1 MNWAQFK
8 DPVSHMCLASAMIAS
23 VSLKLEAAGSKPF
36 NDRYG
41 EMVISNC
48 KRRICTLG
56 HKVVSSIHIGI
67 YFSCAIIYLN

>member
-8 DPVSHMCLASAMIAS
+8 DSLSHMCLAGTMIAS
-23 VSLKLEAAGSKPF
+23 VSLKLEIAGSKPF

-56 HKVVSSIHIGI
+56 YKVDSGDSHRN
-67 YFSCAIIYLN
+67 FDL